1 MNKLFDSFMAGRPI
15 VCAITTPKSPI
26 EKYRCGIMVKSED
39 TKGIIEAIKTI
50 QNMSYEELAEMEK
63 REKKLAMD
71 KYSYEVL
78 AKKFEQIFD

>member
-1 MNKLFDSFMAGRPI
+1 MYAPL
-15 VCAITTPKSPI
+15 PKSPI
-26 EKYRCGIMVKSED
+26 EEYRCGIMVKSED

-50 QNMSYEELAEMEK
+50 RNMSYEELAEMEE